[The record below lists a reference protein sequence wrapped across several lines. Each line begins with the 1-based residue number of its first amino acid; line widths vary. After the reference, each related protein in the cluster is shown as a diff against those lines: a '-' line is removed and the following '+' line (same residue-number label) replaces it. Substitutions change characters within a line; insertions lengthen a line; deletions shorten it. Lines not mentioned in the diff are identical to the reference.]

1 MTRRPCGRRLHRR
14 AVAVFFGVSAGLL
27 ASALP
32 ATAQRGP
39 SPTPMTLPSE
49 VVSLACAP
57 TMAYERPAVPLRIS
71 GSQESVLRTSHAPGD
86 LVTINAGRRDGIA
99 VGQEFYTRRPL
110 ASSEL
115 PVGRANPATIRT
127 TGWIRVWA
135 VDEDMSLAT
144 ITHACETV
152 DVNDYLEPFVPP
164 AIPATSKQMGDP
176 ERGNYANVL
185 SGQDRRTQFGRGDY
199 LLIDRGSNQGVTPGA
214 RFVMYHDKKL
224 PGNFLF
230 QIGEAVAVDVK
241 AETATLQVISAIDA
255 ISAGDY
261 AGMRK

>member
-1 MTRRPCGRRLHRR
+1 MTRRVLTFLG
-14 AVAVFFGVSAGLL
+14 AGAGLL

-32 ATAQRGP
+32 AAAQRGP
-39 SPTPMTLPSE
+39 APTPMSLPPE

-57 TMAYERPAVPLRIS
+57 TISYEVPTVALRIS
-71 GSQESVLRTSHAPGD
+71 GGQESVQRNSHAPGD
-86 LVTINAGRRDGIA
+86 LVTINAGKRDGIA
-99 VGQEFYTRRPL
+99 IGQEFFTRRPL
-110 ASSEL
+110 VSSEL
-115 PVGRANPATIRT
+115 PVGRANPATIR
-127 TGWIRVWA
+127 IWA
-135 VDEDMSLAT
+135 VDEEMSLAT

-152 DVNDYLEPFVPP
+152 DVNDFLEPFALPTVP
-164 AIPATSKQMGDP
+164 AASKQMGEP
-176 ERGNYANVL
+176 ERGNYANVI

-214 RFVMYHDKKL
+214 RFVMYHDKRL

-241 AETATLQVISAIDA
+241 GDTSTLQVVSALDA

>member
-1 MTRRPCGRRLHRR
+1 MTRRVLTFLG
-14 AVAVFFGVSAGLL
+14 AAAGLL
-27 ASALP
+27 ATALP
-32 ATAQRGP
+32 AAAQRGP
-39 SPTPMTLPSE
+39 APASMSLPTE

-57 TMAYERPAVPLRIS
+57 TIAYEIPSVALRIS
-71 GSQESVLRTSHAPGD
+71 GGQESVQRTSYAPGD

-99 VGQEFYTRRPL
+99 VGQEYYTRRAL

-115 PVGRANPATIRT
+115 PVGRNNPATIRT
-127 TGWIRVWA
+127 SGWVRVWA
-135 VDEDMSLAT
+135 VDDEMSLAT
-144 ITHACETV
+144 ISHACETV
-152 DVNDYLEPFVPP
+152 DVNDFLEPFALPTVPT
-164 AIPATSKQMGDP
+164 ASKQMGDP
-176 ERGNYANVL
+176 ERGNYANVI

-214 RFVMYHDKKL
+214 RFVMYHDRKL
-224 PGNFLF
+224 SGNFLF

-241 AETATLQVISAIDA
+241 GDTSTLQIISAIDA